1 MKIIAE
7 NASLLFR
14 IGKKLVNYLDPLAI
28 KAGIYE
34 NGRLNYT
41 NQFKYYCS
49 DFIAVKKDG
58 LIWTPQSFPTH
69 TFASYTVFDAN
80 KTYLRQLLFLEQD
93 NNKYTYTEGDAF
105 IVINFYHMSS
115 DSLAETQANA
125 STNAVVE
132 GDEYKFVPYV
142 PEE

>member
-7 NASLLFR
+7 NTSLLFR
-14 IGKKLVNYLDPLAI
+14 TGRKLVNYLDPLAI

-58 LIWTPQSFPTH
+58 LIWTPQSFPTN
-69 TFASYTVFDAN
+69 TFPSYTVFDAN

-93 NNKYTYTEGDAF
+93 NNKYTYKEGDAF
-105 IVINFYHMSS
+105 IVINFYNLSN
-115 DSLAETQANA
+115 SLSESQENA
-125 STNAVVE
+125 ATKAVVE

-142 PEE
+142 PKK